1 MVSTMANSHVPRALL
16 DRLTRAVAPGK
27 VVVLYG
33 PRQVGKTTLLRRYVR
48 EHDPEALFVSGEDPA
63 VREQL
68 EGQSIARLAAFVGG
82 RRTLIV
88 DEAQH
93 LREVGLI
100 LKLFVDHLDG
110 LRVIATG
117 SSSFDLATA
126 TGEPLTGRKKTL
138 LLLPLAQLELG
149 ALEGPHETS
158 ARLPTR
164 LVYGSYP
171 EVALLDS
178 DEERALH
185 LRELVSAY
193 LFRDV
198 LQVEGVR
205 HSTRLLRLVQLVA
218 HQIGAE
224 VSLNEL
230 GTQLG
235 LSKNTVDRYLDLLEK
250 CFVLYS
256 RGGFSRN
263 RRKEISRSRRYYFY
277 DNGIRNA
284 VIANFNPISL
294 RDDIGALWE
303 NYILTERMKRNLY
316 TGHLADS
323 YFWRTYDR
331 QEVDLVE
338 EWNGA
343 LHATETK
350 WSPRR
355 VKPPAGFRSAYP
367 DATFR
372 VVHRNDYLDF
382 ITPSPDIRD

>member
-1 MVSTMANSHVPRALL
+1 MTDPHVPRVLL

-48 EHDPEALFVSGEDPA
+48 EHDPQALFVSGEDLS

-68 EGQSIARLAAFVGG
+68 ESRSVARLAAFAGG

-93 LREVGLI
+93 LREVGLN
-100 LKLFVDHLDG
+100 LKLLVDHLEG
-110 LRVIATG
+110 LRIIAAG
-117 SSSFDLATA
+117 SSSFDGARK

-149 ALEGPHETS
+149 AVEGPHETS

-164 LVYGSYP
+164 LIYGSYP

-178 DEERALH
+178 DKERELL
-185 LRELVSAY
+185 LRELVSSY

-205 HSTRLLRLVQLVA
+205 HSDRLLRLVQLVA
-218 HQIGAE
+218 HQVGSE
-224 VSLNEL
+224 VSLTEL
-230 GTQLG
+230 GTLLG

-284 VIANFNPISL
+284 VVANFNPLSL
-294 RDDIGALWE
+294 RNDIGALWE
-303 NYILTERMKRNLY
+303 NYLLTERMKRNLY
-316 TGHLADS
+316 TGHPANS

-331 QEVDLVE
+331 QEVDLIE

-355 VKPPAGFRSAYP
+355 VKTPAGFRRAYP
-367 DATFR
+367 EATFR
-372 VVHRNDYLDF
+372 VVHKDNYLDF
-382 ITPSPDIRD
+382 ITPRPP

>member
-1 MVSTMANSHVPRALL
+1 MTDPHVPRALS
-16 DRLTRAVAPGK
+16 DRLARAVAPGK

-48 EHDPEALFVSGEDPA
+48 EHDPEALFVSGEDLS
-63 VREQL
+63 VREHL
-68 EGQSIARLAAFVGG
+68 ESRSVARLAAFAGG
-82 RRTLIV
+82 RRTLVV

-93 LREVGLI
+93 LREVGLN
-100 LKLFVDHLDG
+100 LKLLVDHLEG
-110 LRVIATG
+110 LRVIAAG
-117 SSSFDLATA
+117 SSSFDRTRK

-149 ALEGPHETS
+149 AVEGPHETS

-164 LVYGSYP
+164 LIYGSYP

-178 DEERALH
+178 DEERELH
-185 LRELVSAY
+185 LRELVSSY

-205 HSTRLLRLVQLVA
+205 HSDRLLRLVQLVA
-218 HQIGAE
+218 HQVGSE
-224 VSLNEL
+224 VSLTEL
-230 GTQLG
+230 GTRLG
-235 LSKNTVDRYLDLLEK
+235 MSKNTVARYLDLLEK

-256 RGGFSRN
+256 RAGFSRN
-263 RRKEISRSRRYYFY
+263 RRKEISRSRRYYFH

-284 VIANFNPISL
+284 VVANFNPLSL
-294 RDDIGALWE
+294 RNDIGALWE
-303 NYILTERMKRNLY
+303 NYLLTERMKRNLY
-316 TGHLADS
+316 TGHPANS

-331 QEVDLVE
+331 QEVDLIE
-338 EWNGA
+338 ERNGS

-355 VKPPAGFRSAYP
+355 VKAPAGFRHAYP
-367 DATFR
+367 EATFR
-372 VVHRNDYLDF
+372 VVHKDNYLDF
-382 ITPSPDIRD
+382 ITPRPP